1 MGIAKK
7 INWQNIFIFL
17 FLVAFP
23 FGQII
28 RLRLPILGIS
38 VPLLPID
45 IIAGC
50 AAIYSLLRNLPRP
63 KILKYLL
70 NFLWIAGFSFLFS
83 VLIFKTPYLV
93 YGLFYLIR
101 LTAYV
106 FFFVYVW
113 NFVKEKEANII
124 LLRNSLLGISVVSA
138 VFGWI
143 QFALIPDIKAL
154 FVYGWDMH
162 LFRLVGTF
170 LDPTFLGLIIVF
182 GLVLSIY
189 RFIDTRNKKLL
200 IVIAFLLISLAFTY
214 SRASY
219 LAFFAAAL
227 LIGYREKLIKKI
239 LLIILGMI
247 VAIFLLPTAKNH
259 SIELFR
265 SFSVLARFDNYK
277 NTLHIF
283 SKSPIFGV
291 GYDNM
296 CIAYQKYIGIQDFSS
311 HACSGSDS
319 SLLFILAT
327 TGIVGLMIFLSVV
340 FKISK
345 AVVKSN
351 EGKVFIASLLALF
364 VHSIFSNSIFFPWIM
379 GYMFILLAVS
389 VKE

>member
-1 MGIAKK
+1 MKK
-7 INWQNIFIFL
+7 YNLFSLKSIFL
-17 FLVAFP
+17 FLFLVVFP
-23 FGQII
+23 FGQIV
-28 RLRLPILGIS
+28 RFKFNVLGIS

-45 IIAGC
+45 IVVGC
-50 AAIYSLLRNLPRP
+50 AAIYSLVRRLPRP
-63 KILKYLL
+63 KILKYVL

-83 VLIFKTPYLV
+83 VFIFKTPYLV
-93 YGLFYLIR
+93 YGLFYLVR

-113 NFVKEKEANII
+113 NFVKDRVTNRS
-124 LLRNSLLGISVVSA
+124 LLTNSLLGVSIA
-138 VFGWI
+138 SALFGWV
-143 QFALIPDIKAL
+143 QFFMIPDIKAF
-154 FVYGWDMH
+154 FVYGWDIH

-182 GLVLSIY
+182 GLVLSIN
-189 RFIDTRNKKLL
+189 RFIDSRNKKILF
-200 IVIAFLLISLAFTY
+200 VILFLLISLAFTY

-227 LIGYREKLIKKI
+227 LIGYREKLLKKI
-239 LLIILGMI
+239 LLVIFGLT
-247 VAIFLLPTAKNH
+247 VLIFLLPTAKNH

-265 SFSVLARFDNYK
+265 SFSVLARIDNYK
-277 NTLHIF
+277 NTLHIS
-283 SKSPIFGV
+283 SKSPLFGI

-327 TGIVGLMIFLSVV
+327 TGIVGLLIF
-340 FKISK
+340 ISTALNITK
-345 AVVKSN
+345 TIGESG
-351 EGKVFIASLLALF
+351 EGKIFKGCLLALF

-389 VKE
+389 IKE